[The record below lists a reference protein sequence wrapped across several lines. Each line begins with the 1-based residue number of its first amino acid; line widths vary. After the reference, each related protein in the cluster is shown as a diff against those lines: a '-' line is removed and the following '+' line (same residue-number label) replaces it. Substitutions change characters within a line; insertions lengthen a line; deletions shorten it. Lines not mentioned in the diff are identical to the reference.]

1 MHSGAPLQG
10 AGNQPLGHRRDFYTT
25 KFPALCL
32 WKSVVLNTILNATA
46 IATVTQIAELRT
58 TENMTLKGETIIVA
72 QKKGRSRAYC
82 DPPSTVSAARAP
94 LR

>member
-1 MHSGAPLQG
+1 MTHSGAPLSR
-10 AGNQPLGHRRDFYTT
+10 LLLDE
-25 KFPALCL
+25 FPAFCF
-32 WKSVVLNTILNATA
+32 WKSVVLNTNLSATA

>member
-1 MHSGAPLQG
+1 MMHSGAPLQG

-58 TENMTLKGETIIVA
+58 TENMTLKGVYE
-72 QKKGRSRAYC
+72 GRVRVSFPRWR
-82 DPPSTVSAARAP
+82 PSVDRQRP
-94 LR
+94 

>member
-1 MHSGAPLQG
+1 M
-10 AGNQPLGHRRDFYTT
+10 
-25 KFPALCL
+25 
-32 WKSVVLNTILNATA
+32 NTILNATA

-72 QKKGRSRAYC
+72 QKKGRSRAPRDC